1 MTALRGRT
9 FPPPLELRLLAEL
22 AVLLLWLL
30 EEVLVVL
37 GRLLGLLLPAGLLEL
52 GVEALGLLP
61 DGAAVPE
68 GRLPLGVAL
77 LDGLLPLPGAAL
89 PLGLLLGLAVPEGAL
104 PLFGCEETGLFS
116 AKTGSFPAGLS

>member
-9 FPPPLELRLLAEL
+9 FPPPLELLLVVELAEL
-22 AVLLLWLL
+22 LLLAD
-30 EEVLVVL
+30 EVLVVL

-61 DGAAVPE
+61 EGAVVPE
-68 GRLPLGVAL
+68 GRLPLGVL
-77 LDGLLPLPGAAL
+77 LEGLPLPGAAL

>member
-22 AVLLLWLL
+22 VVPLLWLL
-30 EEVLVVL
+30 EDVLVVL
-37 GRLLGLLLPAGLLEL
+37 GRLLGLLLPEGLLLL

-61 DGAAVPE
+61 DGAAVSE
-68 GRLPLGVAL
+68 GRLPLGAL
-77 LDGLLPLPGAAL
+77 LEGLP
-89 PLGLLLGLAVPEGAL
+89 LLLGLAVPEGVLL
-104 PLFGCEETGLFS
+104 PPGCEETGLFS

>member
-22 AVLLLWLL
+22 VVPLLWLL
-30 EEVLVVL
+30 EDVLVVL
-37 GRLLGLLLPAGLLEL
+37 GRLLGLLL

-68 GRLPLGVAL
+68 GRLPLGEL
-77 LDGLLPLPGAAL
+77 LEGL
-89 PLGLLLGLAVPEGAL
+89 LLLGLAPLVEGLVVPEGAS
-104 PLFGCEETGLFS
+104 PLFGCEETGLLS

>member
-22 AVLLLWLL
+22 VVPLLWLL
-30 EEVLVVL
+30 EDVLVVL
-37 GRLLGLLLPAGLLEL
+37 GRLLPEGLLLL

-68 GRLPLGVAL
+68 GRLPLGAL
-77 LDGLLPLPGAAL
+77 LEGLPLP
-89 PLGLLLGLAVPEGAL
+89 LGLAVPEGVLL
-104 PLFGCEETGLFS
+104 PLGCEETGLFS